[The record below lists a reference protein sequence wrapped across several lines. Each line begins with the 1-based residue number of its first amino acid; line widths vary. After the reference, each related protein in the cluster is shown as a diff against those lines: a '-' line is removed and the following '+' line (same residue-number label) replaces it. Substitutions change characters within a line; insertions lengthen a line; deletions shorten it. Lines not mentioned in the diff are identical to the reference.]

1 MVAEKTI
8 FNYVATYN
16 DFERSFAAFLDGA
29 GDVAR
34 FAALGTTEQR
44 NSGTTFRIDYLKP
57 NGAVG
62 FYYPDWVVV
71 QKVEGGEVNW
81 IVETKGRVLGRHRRK
96 GRRSAGLVQAGKR
109 SHRKAL
115 EVHAHQPSRVYH
127 RAPDVRRVHLE
138 KST

>member
-16 DFERSFAAFLDGA
+16 DFERSFAAFLDRA
-29 GDVAR
+29 EDVAR

-62 FYYPDWVVV
+62 FYYPGLGGRP
-71 QKVEGGEVNW
+71 EGRKRRSELDRRDQGPSLAGH
-81 IVETKGRVLGRHRRK
+81 GRE
-96 GRRSAGLVQAGKR
+96 GRRSA
-109 SHRKAL
+109 
-115 EVHAHQPSRVYH
+115 RV
-127 RAPDVRRVHLE
+127 V
-138 KST
+138 